1 MIEIINLSKRYG
13 KKTYA
18 LRDVHLTIGSGL
30 YGLLGPNGAGK
41 TTLMRILVTLLKP
54 TFGQVTING
63 VSLAETPDLIR
74 QQIGYLPQ
82 VFQIDPRMTGWEFL
96 DYVGV
101 MKGIPSREERTQCVK
116 AILERVNLIDQA
128 SQKVKT
134 YSGGM
139 RQRLGIAQALLGDPP
154 VLVVDEPTAGLDPE
168 ERVRFRNLLAEL
180 SADRIVILSTH
191 IVADIEASCN
201 ELAVIDR
208 GRVAMTGTLSELQR
222 HAEGKVWDVVVEDD
236 ELALLQQHSQIVT
249 TRRAEDGVRLRVIS
263 ADNPLGKGTPVPPS
277 LEDGYMTLLGE
288 KSNA

>member
-18 LRDVHLTIGSGL
+18 LQDVHLTIGSGL

-54 TFGQVTING
+54 TSGQVTING
-63 VSLAETPDLIR
+63 VSLAEKPDLIR

-82 VFQIDPRMTGWEFL
+82 TFQIYPRMTGWEFL

-101 MKGIPSREERTQCVK
+101 MKGLASREERIQRIK
-116 AILERVNLIDQA
+116 AILERVNLTDQA
-128 SQKVKT
+128 PQKVKT

-139 RQRLGIAQALLGDPP
+139 RQRLGIAQALLGDPH

-208 GRVAMTGTLSELQR
+208 GRVAMTGTLTELQR
-222 HAEGKVWDVVVEDD
+222 QAEGKVWDVVVGDD
-236 ELALLQQHSQIVT
+236 ELAVLQQHGQIMA
-249 TRRAEDGVRLRVIS
+249 TRRAEDGVRLRMIS
-263 ADNPLGKGTPVPPS
+263 ADNPLQKGTPVPPS
-277 LEDGYMTLLGE
+277 LEDGYMALLGE
-288 KSNA
+288 KSDA